1 MDKGT
6 TDDYIADLIA
16 ERDIYK
22 RIAEEAIA
30 NLEQAMKLLEA
41 IQDAVH
47 D

>member
-16 ERDIYK
+16 ERDLYK
-22 RIAEEAIA
+22 RIAEEAIS